1 MLGKAICEI
10 SALNKKSCR
19 CTRQLH
25 AHPKGK
31 SCTLRGQEVVC
42 WRSQLEQAQA
52 PTWFTIKLI
61 SLTTI
66 FTNVSGKPYED
77 AESVS
82 EHSTIVRA
90 KSSCRSQHHNM
101 SQRHCFL
108 GLALCN
114 VAVSHNTLPLRLP
127 DVAA

>member
-10 SALNKKSCR
+10 SALNRKAAGVPDSSMLIPR
-19 CTRQLH
+19 
-25 AHPKGK
+25 AK
-31 SCTLRGQEVVC
+31 SCTPRGQEVVC

-52 PTWFTIKLI
+52 PTWVTIKMT

-66 FTNVSGKPYED
+66 FTNASGKPYED

-90 KSSCRSQHHNM
+90 KSSCRSQHHNT
-101 SQRHCFL
+101 SQRLCFL
-108 GLALCN
+108 GLALCT
-114 VAVSHNTLPLRLP
+114 VVVSHNTLPLRLT